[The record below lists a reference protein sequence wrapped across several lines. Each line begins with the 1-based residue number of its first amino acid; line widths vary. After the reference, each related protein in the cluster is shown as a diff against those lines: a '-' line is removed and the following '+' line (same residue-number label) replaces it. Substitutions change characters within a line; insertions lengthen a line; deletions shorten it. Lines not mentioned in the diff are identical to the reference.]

1 MHSVPHA
8 GGLDYLERRRGRD
21 RRQDLTHG
29 LRARAGQGRVGGQN
43 LRAAVGGTRM
53 GVHDAARDLHQLAD
67 VSHKKDIGESL
78 ANAAINR
85 IAHEVGDDDHRRTV

>member
-1 MHSVPHA
+1 MVVTDDMISRTVFVPA
-8 GGLDYLERRRGRD
+8 P
-21 RRQDLTHG
+21 
-29 LRARAGQGRVGGQN
+29 GQGRVSGQN

-67 VSHKKDIGESL
+67 VSHKKDIDKSL

-85 IAHEVGDDDHRRTV
+85 IAHEVGDEDHRRTV